1 MKKNI
6 SVLLALILCLS
17 TSPKMQVSA
26 LDIETVSTTVSTDEA
41 SVSPLAEGLIESYFV
56 YCSGGSKTL
65 YLTARTKGSE
75 TMGKIGFKNIT
86 VQRSSDNKSWTTET
100 TISDSISDDA
110 LSHSIENYSIS
121 VTGGYYYRVKL
132 THYAKEQTWFF
143 PNSQSVENISSS
155 VWIS

>member
-6 SVLLALILCLS
+6 AVLLALTLCLLTS
-17 TSPKMQVSA
+17 TQMQVCASEV
-26 LDIETVSTTVSTDEA
+26 ETVSIVSTTETN
-41 SVSPLAEGLIESYFV
+41 VSPLAEGLIESYFV

-65 YLTARTKGSE
+65 YLTACTKSSK

-100 TISDSISDDA
+100 TISDDIVEDVA
-110 LSHSIENYSIS
+110 SHSIASYPIS
-121 VTGGYYYRVKL
+121 VAGGYYYRVKL

-143 PNSQSVENISSS
+143 PDSQSVENTSSS
-155 VWIS
+155 VWIA

>member
-1 MKKNI
+1 MKKNV
-6 SVLLALILCLS
+6 SFLLAFALCLS
-17 TSPKMQVSA
+17 ASPKMQVSA
-26 LDIETVSTTVSTDEA
+26 LGIETVSTTVSTDET

-75 TMGKIGFKNIT
+75 MMGKIGFKSIT

-100 TISDSISDDA
+100 TISDSIADDA
-110 LSHSIENYSIS
+110 LSHSLENYSIS

-143 PNSQSVENISSS
+143 PNSQSVENTSSS
-155 VWIS
+155 VWIP

>member
-6 SVLLALILCLS
+6 SVLLALTLCLL
-17 TSPKMQVSA
+17 TSSKMQVSA
-26 LDIETVSTTVSTDEA
+26 LDIETVSTTVSTDET
-41 SVSPLAEGLIESYFV
+41 SVSPLAEGLIENYFV

-65 YLTARTKGSE
+65 YFTACTRGSE

-86 VQRSSDNKSWTTET
+86 VQRSSDNKTWTTET
-100 TISDSISDDA
+100 TVSESIADDA
-110 LSHSIENYSIS
+110 LSHSIENYPIS

-143 PNSQSVENISSS
+143 PNSQSVENTSSS
-155 VWIS
+155 VWIP